1 MEKGQGAKPFLKW
14 AGGKGQL
21 LKEIQRY
28 YPFGEEITKYAEPFI
43 GGGAVLFDVLN
54 RYSLQAVYISDIN
67 PELVNTYKVIRDEVG
82 TLVECLAK
90 FQGEYLG
97 LEHNQRKA
105 YYLDKRQQFNQLKAD
120 PQAGQEVQRAAL
132 MIFLNK
138 TCFNGLY
145 RVNRQGGFN
154 VPMGDYKNPCICD
167 AENLNNVS
175 GLLQNVEI
183 VLGDYT
189 QSQRFIDNH
198 TFVYLDPPYRPLT
211 STANFTAY
219 TTDTFDDA
227 AQIALAK
234 FVDGIHQK
242 GAKVLVSNSDPKN
255 ADQNDHF
262 FDEIYKAYT
271 IERVAASRMINSN
284 STRRG
289 KIQELLIRN
298 F

>member
-1 MEKGQGAKPFLKW
+1 M
-14 AGGKGQL
+14 
-21 LKEIQRY
+21 
-28 YPFGEEITKYAEPFI
+28 
-43 GGGAVLFDVLN
+43 
-54 RYSLQAVYISDIN
+54 
-67 PELVNTYKVIRDEVG
+67 
-82 TLVECLAK
+82 
-90 FQGEYLG
+90 
-97 LEHNQRKA
+97 
-105 YYLDKRQQFNQLKAD
+105 
-120 PQAGQEVQRAAL
+120 
-132 MIFLNK
+132 
-138 TCFNGLY
+138 
-145 RVNRQGGFN
+145 
-154 VPMGDYKNPCICD
+154 PMGDYKNPCICD

-227 AQIALAK
+227 AQIALAR

>member
-97 LEHNQRKA
+97 LEHSQRKA
-105 YYLDKRQQFNQLKAD
+105 YYLDKRQQFNQLKTD

-154 VPMGDYKNPCICD
+154 VPMGYYKNPCICD

-234 FVDGIHQK
+234 FVDGLHQK